1 MSRTKHG
8 RQWIRRH
15 LSDPF
20 VKQANREG
28 YRSRAA
34 YKLIEI
40 DDRDRLLRAGA
51 TVLDLGSAP
60 GGWSQVC
67 AERVRPGGHV
77 IAVDVLAMAP
87 VPGVSF
93 VQGDMLAA
101 ETLDRVRALLPGGVS
116 DLVISD
122 MAPNLT
128 GIRAADDARAEA
140 LVEIAVEIAVH
151 LLKPPG
157 GLLVKVFHGASFD
170 RGLKELRS
178 HFGAVVVRKPA
189 ASRSSSSE
197 TYLLAR
203 GLLKR

>member
-1 MSRTKHG
+1 MSRTKRG
-8 RQWIRRH
+8 RQWIQRH
-15 LSDPF
+15 LNDRF

-40 DDRDRLLRAGA
+40 DDRDRLLRPGS
-51 TVLDLGSAP
+51 TVLDLGAAP

-77 IAVDVLAMAP
+77 IAVDVLEMAP
-87 VPGVSF
+87 VPGVGF
-93 VQGDMLAA
+93 VQGDMLTD
-101 ETLDRVRALLPGGVS
+101 ETLDRVLALLPGAMA

-122 MAPNLT
+122 MAPNLS
-128 GIRAADDARAEA
+128 GIRAVDAARGEA
-140 LVEIAVEIAVH
+140 LVEMAVEIAVRV
-151 LLKPPG
+151 LKPPG
-157 GLLVKVFHGASFD
+157 AFLVKVFHGASFD

-178 HFGAVVVRKPA
+178 LFKTVVVRKPA